1 MGLSYKNI
9 LNGEQLA
16 SSLGSGDFS
25 KEALTGSF
33 KKKATNSVR
42 YIKGYAQDSAIEA
55 LANSLNINKGLFK
68 QAFGIEDKK
77 LDDYD
82 PYHTS
87 DSKNE
92 IGWYSAGGGQIDG
105 EAIQS
110 EYDEDTNT
118 FKRGLYPKSDFL
130 YDTFRHEKNDFWFE
144 DPFIPAF
151 ELYFDQNSP
160 LFSNIDSPNS
170 LIHFI
175 NTYSS
180 IDPTGY
186 SARRNLWNEFRTVFF
201 KIFENS
207 LISNLDK
214 NLYNKTYYITKIKG
228 LDKLNNK
235 FINYNGKDSE
245 ADKITITLN
254 EDVSMIAWYLSELY
268 NNITYSYKNQRH
280 MFPENLIRFDMTIK
294 INDIRNF
301 TMPKRNDS
309 NVDPQ
314 NEIKNFISPKS
325 QIVYTL
331 HDCNFNFEQSRNY
344 EEEMTIGGYGT
355 SVSNTPQTLTF
366 DIYYKSVTRWSEFP
380 LVENSPKINAWGDK
394 VFIDNY
400 TINSDNYNGRANEN
414 TGTIQNYYGDLDRI
428 NSTPPQ
434 KKGFTNQLLGKAAQT
449 VANNSLDYM
458 DSLEAKLRDVRGSTV
473 NNLLT
478 QFRSSTG
485 LNKIEPDN
493 VYNPDFNDRTSLA
506 NFGKT
511 VGSGLLTDL
520 ENATRNAANF

>member
-9 LNGEQLA
+9 LNGEQL
-16 SSLGSGDFS
+16 SGSLGSGDFS
-25 KEALTGSF
+25 LTDSF
-33 KKKATNSVR
+33 KKKATNSAR

-92 IGWYSAGGGQIDG
+92 TGWFSAGGGQIDG

-118 FKRGLYPKSDFL
+118 FKRGLYSQFG
-130 YDTFRHEKNDFWFE
+130 FRGNDFWYE
-144 DPFIPAF
+144 DPFMPTF
-151 ELYFDQNSP
+151 ELYFNEESP
-160 LFSNIDSPNS
+160 FFSTTNTSNS
-170 LIHFI
+170 LMYFI
-175 NTYSS
+175 NKYSE
-180 IDPTGY
+180 IDPLGY
-186 SARRNLWNEFRTVFF
+186 GSRTKLWTEFRNVFF
-201 KIFENS
+201 KIFEKDLKENS
-207 LISNLDK
+207 NRNFSNK
-214 NLYNKTYYITKIKG
+214 AYYITKIKG
-228 LDKLNNK
+228 LEKLNNK
-235 FINYNGKDSE
+235 FINYYNGKDE

-268 NNITYSYKNQRH
+268 NNIIYSYKNQRH

-301 TMPKRNDS
+301 TIPEKNNS
-309 NVDPQ
+309 NFDPQ
-314 NEIKNFISPKS
+314 NEIKNTISPKS

-344 EEEMTIGGYGT
+344 EDEMTIGGYG
-355 SVSNTPQTLTF
+355 SAVNNSPQTLSF

-380 LVENSPKINAWGDK
+380 LLYPSNNGNAMTQINPW
-394 VFIDNY
+394 
-400 TINSDNYNGRANEN
+400 SDDFYSNTKQEYYN
-414 TGTIQNYYGDLDRI
+414 DLDRI
-428 NSTPPQ
+428 NSAPPQ

-449 VANNSLDYM
+449 VANNSLNYM

-493 VYNPDFNDRTSLA
+493 VYNPNFNDRTSLK
-506 NFGKT
+506 NFAKT

>member
-1 MGLSYKNI
+1 MALSYRNI

-16 SSLGSGDFS
+16 GALGSGDFS
-25 KEALTGSF
+25 KSSIMGSF
-33 KKKATNSVR
+33 KKKATNSAR

-55 LANSLNINKGLFK
+55 LANALNINKGLFK
-68 QAFGIEDKK
+68 QAFGIEEKK

-92 IGWYSAGGGQIDG
+92 AGWYSEGGGQIDG

-118 FKRGLYPKSDFL
+118 FKRGLYSQFG
-130 YDTFRHEKNDFWFE
+130 FRQDEFWYE

-151 ELYFDQNSP
+151 ELFFDE
-160 LFSNIDSPNS
+160 DSPFFAGSDYLNDETSANS
-170 LIHFI
+170 LKYFI
-175 NTYSS
+175 KQYMS

-186 SARRNLWNEFRTVFF
+186 ETRFNLWKEFKTVFF
-201 KIFENS
+201 KIFETN
-207 LISNLDK
+207 LLSNK
-214 NLYNKTYYITKIKG
+214 NRNLSNKTYYITKVKG
-228 LDKLNNK
+228 LEKLNNK
-235 FINYNGKDSE
+235 ITSYYNGKEEE

-268 NNITYSYKNQRH
+268 NNLIYSYKNKRH

-301 TMPKRNDS
+301 TMPEKNSS
-309 NVDPQ
+309 NIDPQ
-314 NEIKNFISPKS
+314 NEIKNIISPKS

-331 HDCNFNFEQSRNY
+331 HDCNFNFEQSKNY
-344 EEEMTIGGYGT
+344 DDEMIIGGYGEA
-355 SVSNTPQTLTF
+355 VSNTPKTLSF

-380 LVENSPKINAWGDK
+380 LIDNSPKINAWSDK

-400 TINSDNYNGRANEN
+400 TIAADSYWGRSTEN
-414 TGTIQNYYGDLDRI
+414 TGTIQSYYGDLDRI
-428 NSTPPQ
+428 KSVPPQ

-449 VANNSLDYM
+449 IANQSLNYM
-458 DSLEAKLRDVRGSTV
+458 DSLETKLREVRGSTV
-473 NNLLT
+473 NNLLK
-478 QFRSSTG
+478 QFRNATT
-485 LNKIEPDN
+485 LNKIQPDN
-493 VYNPDFNDRTSLA
+493 VYNPDFNDRTSLK
-506 NFGKT
+506 NFGKA
-511 VGSGLLTDL
+511 VGAGLLNDL